1 MAVAISEME
10 LDYVVVTSVDRD
22 DIEDGGAS
30 HFAACIESIHDLN
43 PHTMVEVLIPDF
55 CGEEEHIK
63 KVVQA
68 HPEVLAHNVEC
79 IERLTRRVRDR
90 RAGYKQ
96 SLDVLATAKRLGS
109 EYTKSSIM
117 VGIGEEI
124 PEVLECMH
132 DLRAV
137 GVDFLTIGQYLRPSA
152 KHMPLEKFVTPEE
165 FQLYETEGLRMGFTY
180 VASGPL
186 VRSSYKAGEFFIHR
200 HIQSQKAAV

>member
-1 MAVAISEME
+1 M
-10 LDYVVVTSVDRD
+10 
-22 DIEDGGAS
+22 
-30 HFAACIESIHDLN
+30 N
-43 PHTMVEVLIPDF
+43 PNTMVEVLIPDF
-55 CGEEEHIK
+55 CGHQEHIE
-63 KVVQA
+63 KVVKA
-68 HPEVLAHNVEC
+68 RPEVLAHNVEC

-117 VGIGEEI
+117 VGIGEEVS
-124 PEVLECMH
+124 EVLECMH
-132 DLRAV
+132 DLRSV

-152 KHMPLEKFVTPEE
+152 KHMPLERFVTPEE
-165 FQLYETEGLRMGFTY
+165 FELYETEGLRMGFTY

-200 HIQSQKAAV
+200 HIKSQKAAL